1 MNKKPLVML
10 LGAAGAIA
18 LLPLSGPTVLANN
31 ISPDDTQ
38 SAGTRP
44 SSSLQINPTGL
55 FALGEVD
62 LSTLGAS
69 QTDLLGIGPTASTSD
84 PGGTLIVAPPG
95 STVCPNAQYSSI
107 QAAVNAAP
115 PGATI
120 KVCAGKY
127 VEQVK
132 IPAGKDGL
140 TLYSVPDLQAVIQA
154 PALMSSPK
162 AIVWVAGAQSAAIRH
177 FTIQGPGDG
186 PCDSIE
192 EGVRVDGGGS
202 ALITDNHIAH
212 IHDFPFG
219 GCQNGL
225 GVRVGRNRDQTFG
238 SATIVHNRIDNY
250 QKGGVVVDGQL
261 APSAQLSRAEVAYNQ
276 IQGVGPTALIAQ
288 NGIQVS
294 RGAIGNVHN
303 NTVTGNV
310 YTPQT
315 FTSVGIL
322 LYRDSS
328 ASTQVTHND
337 VFANDEGI
345 GLYTTM
351 NTTVS
356 YNNAHSNL
364 SGDGLFADSDT
375 ANNMISYNR
384 FTNNTPFDCEDDSVG
399 PNNPPANVANFWV
412 KDLGYT
418 ENKPGLCKHASP

>member
-1 MNKKPLVML
+1 M
-10 LGAAGAIA
+10 
-18 LLPLSGPTVLANN
+18 
-31 ISPDDTQ
+31 
-38 SAGTRP
+38 
-44 SSSLQINPTGL
+44 
-55 FALGEVD
+55 
-62 LSTLGAS
+62 
-69 QTDLLGIGPTASTSD
+69 
-84 PGGTLIVAPPG
+84 
-95 STVCPNAQYSSI
+95 
-107 QAAVNAAP
+107 
-115 PGATI
+115 I
-120 KVCAGKY
+120 KVCAGTY

-162 AIVWVAGAQSAAIRH
+162 AIVWVAGAQNAAIRH
-177 FTIQGPGDG
+177 FTIQGPGGG

-225 GVRVGRNRDQTFG
+225 GVRVGRNRDETFG
-238 SATIVHNRIDNY
+238 LATIVHNRTDNY

-261 APSAQLSRAEVAYNQ
+261 APGAQLSRAEVAYNQ

-303 NTVTGNV
+303 NSVTGNV

-315 FTSVGIL
+315 YTSIGIL

-328 ASTQVTHND
+328 PSTQVTHND

-345 GLYTTM
+345 GLYTTV
-351 NTTVS
+351 NTTIS
-356 YNNAHSNL
+356 HNNAHNNL

-384 FTNNTPFDCEDDSVG
+384 LTNNTPFDCEDDSVG